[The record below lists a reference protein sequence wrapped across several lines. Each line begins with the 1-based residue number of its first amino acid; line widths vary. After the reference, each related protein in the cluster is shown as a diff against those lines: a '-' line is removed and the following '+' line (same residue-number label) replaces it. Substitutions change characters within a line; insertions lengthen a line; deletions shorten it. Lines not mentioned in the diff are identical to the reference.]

1 MGKYFGTDGIRAVA
15 GQFPLVDEFVTKLG
29 YVALR
34 ELQRSSQAKHLK
46 PQVIIA
52 QDSRIS
58 GPQILEALQKG
69 IRASGAN
76 VISIGISPTP
86 SVAYLV
92 KQTGSLCGIVISA
105 SHNPAEFNGIKFFN
119 SDGFKLSDELPK

>member
-15 GQFPLVDEFVTKLG
+15 GQFPLVDDFVTKLG
-29 YVALR
+29 YVALC
-34 ELQRSSQAKHLK
+34 ELQKSAQAKHLK

-58 GPQILEALQKG
+58 GPQILDALQKG

-76 VISIGISPTP
+76 VISIGISPP
-86 SVAYLV
+86 LLV
-92 KQTGSLCGIVISA
+92 
-105 SHNPAEFNGIKFFN
+105 N
-119 SDGFKLSDELPK
+119 